1 MTSGWAT
8 RTSLASALVLVAVA
22 VGCGEEELAASDTDT
37 KDGGFWAEASNE
49 EKNELVVFCRRKEER
64 VNPKVQGVSTS
75 DLREEIDVYYSAAS
89 NETDTVQEACASAA
103 RDVVPSSTVNAG
115 SETVHS
121 RRAVISG
128 TVEGADDSQVTI
140 TDEHGRSYTANVDQ
154 AGNFQGAVKLPGKGT
169 FDFDIEASSPTA
181 NGDQDQ
187 VTVVF
192 ERTEAEIEAAERAA
206 AERERQRR
214 EAERLRRE
222 QERQQRIAENTFTF
236 SGSGSKNI
244 GTVRVQQESILEW
257 TNNDEPGFRYILI
270 YDDNFGISVD
280 SQAAS
285 GDTVVPAGSYPNV
298 NVSGGTSWTITIR
311 PR

>member
-1 MTSGWAT
+1 
-8 RTSLASALVLVAVA
+8 
-22 VGCGEEELAASDTDT
+22 
-37 KDGGFWAEASNE
+37 
-49 EKNELVVFCRRKEER
+49 
-64 VNPKVQGVSTS
+64 
-75 DLREEIDVYYSAAS
+75 
-89 NETDTVQEACASAA
+89 VQEACGAAA
-103 RDVVPSSTVNAG
+103 RDLVPSLAVNAG
-115 SETVHS
+115 SKTVHS

-128 TVEGADDSQVTI
+128 TVEGTDDVKMTI
-140 TDEHGRSYTANVDQ
+140 TGEDGRSYTANVDQ
-154 AGNFQGAVKLPGKGT
+154 AGDFRTAVKLPGKGS

-181 NGDQDQ
+181 NDDQDQ

-257 TNNDEPGFRYILI
+257 TNSDEPGFRYIVI
-270 YDDNFGISVD
+270 YDEDFGISVD
-280 SQAAS
+280 SEAAS
-285 GDTVVPAGSYPNV
+285 GDSVVPPGTYPNV
-298 NVSGGTSWTITIR
+298 YVSGGTSWTTIR